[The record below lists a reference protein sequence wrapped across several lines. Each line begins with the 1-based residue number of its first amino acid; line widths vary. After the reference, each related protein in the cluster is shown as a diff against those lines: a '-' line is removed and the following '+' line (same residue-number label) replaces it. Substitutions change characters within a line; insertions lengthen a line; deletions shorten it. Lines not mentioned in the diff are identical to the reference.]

1 MKQAGFTLI
10 EIMIVV
16 AIIGILAAIATVSY
30 NGYVARAQVAEV
42 LGMISPYKLKLIE
55 QYSEE
60 QSCADLNIA
69 LNESISTKY
78 IAKSEI
84 ADVAGTCSV
93 VFTFNATNVNYVL
106 RSKNIYFSI
115 PDGLNGAWNCK
126 SNDISQRYLPVSC
139 QGI

>member
-30 NGYVARAQVAEV
+30 NGYLARAHVAEV
-42 LGMISPYKLKLIE
+42 LTMISPYKIKLME
-55 QYSEE
+55 NYSAE
-60 QSCADLNIA
+60 QSCVELNTA

-78 IAKSEI
+78 IASSKI

-93 VFTFNATNVNYVL
+93 VFTFKSTDVNLGL
-106 RSKNIYFSI
+106 RSKRIYFSI

-126 SNDISQRYLPVSC
+126 SDDISQRYLPVSC